1 MTNERRWRKSLR
13 YLRWISKTGVLLL
26 FVVPVTYLVFAPLVP
41 VESLFF
47 GALSTSLPLMPIN
60 QAVCSI
66 WINHFGNMNPGAWL
80 LCPLGGVLTLL
91 DGKGQIEAVFAI
103 LLFIIPIVLLGNVF
117 CSWACPVG
125 TMIDSFDK
133 GVEKFLPNVEAKR
146 NERSLRSRQNK
157 NNRHE
162 EKLKNFV
169 CPSCPLSKAKSE
181 RFGVVANGIFASA
194 LLGSAVLR
202 FPVFCAV
209 CPMGI
214 VSRGLPHL
222 RSVTFIT
229 GAELAAVLELW
240 AIPITAVLL
249 SLRER
254 RFWCKKL
261 CPVGAVLN
269 GVGTL
274 NPFIKPK
281 IREERCVMKGCP
293 DECEDYHFDY
303 CEHCRLLDDRK
314 CEKVCPV
321 DIKLFDN
328 DSLARCT
335 KCLECYIA
343 CDHNAVK
350 VDLLGK
356 PEVFRV
362 GGFFRRLRAHRH
374 KDQVTP
380 LCVRVSAVM
389 RPLEP
394 TVTENDTI
402 DTVKQRILT
411 DTEKWFVTILDD
423 QGRLSSVINEEAI
436 ERYLAENI
444 KTQTQAAKDGY
455 TDFLKTPIKNVIKFI
470 EAESKKSKGLAK
482 LINAYVPMS
491 MEQNCINVLEQMEKE
506 EKCLTFIVDSE
517 GKPKGY
523 LTTTDLRKLLFQI

>member
-1 MTNERRWRKSLR
+1 MA
-13 YLRWISKTGVLLL
+13 YLL
-26 FVVPVTYLVFAPLVP
+26 FAPLVP
-41 VESLFF
+41 VNSIFF
-47 GALSTSLPLMPIN
+47 GTLSTSLVAPIN

-66 WINHFGNMNPGAWL
+66 WIKNFGDLNPGAWL
-80 LCPLGGVLTLL
+80 LCPLGGITTLL
-91 DGKGQIEAVFAI
+91 DGNFRIEALIAI
-103 LLFIIPIVLLGNVF
+103 LLFITVIVLLGNVF
-117 CSWACPVG
+117 CSWACPIG
-125 TMIDSFDK
+125 TMVDSFDK
-133 GVEKFLPNVEAKR
+133 GVEKFFPKIEAKR
-146 NERSLRSRQNK
+146 SERLLRHKQSR
-157 NNRHE
+157 NNGHE
-162 EKLKNFV
+162 ENGKNLV
-169 CPSCPLSKAKSE
+169 CPSCPVGKIKSK
-181 RFGVVANGIFASA
+181 RYGGIANGIFASA
-194 LLGSAVLR
+194 LLGSAVLK

-214 VSRGLPHL
+214 LSRGMVHL
-222 RSVTFIT
+222 RSVTFVT
-229 GAELAAVLELW
+229 GRDLAVVLELW
-240 AIPITAVLL
+240 AIPIVAVLV

-254 RFWCKKL
+254 RFWCKRL
-261 CPVGAVLN
+261 CPLGALLN
-269 GVGTL
+269 GAGTL

-281 IREERCVMKGCP
+281 IKEEKCVMKGCP

-303 CEHCRLLDDRK
+303 CEHCRLMDDRK

-321 DIKLFDN
+321 EINLFDH

-350 VDLLGK
+350 IDLLGK

-362 GGFFRRLRAHRH
+362 GGFFRRLRARRH

-380 LCVRVSAVM
+380 LCARVSAVM
-389 RPLEP
+389 RPLES

-455 TDFLKTPIKNVIKFI
+455 TDFLKKPIKDVIKFI
-470 EAESKKSKGLAK
+470 EAESKKSKFLAR
-482 LINAYVPMS
+482 LIDAYVPMS

-506 EKCLTFIVDSE
+506 DKCLTFIVDSE

-523 LTTTDLRKLLFQI
+523 LTTADLRKLLFQT